1 MKKILRHRG
10 FALIELMVVVAVLS
24 LAAAF
29 FVPRFLKHQI
39 HTRREECAA
48 NLRSFYEAQKARRD
62 EAGSF
67 ATDMDDLGWAPKGRG
82 RYDYRL
88 VTAGKRAFVFQCSGN
103 IDKDPTLDQASID
116 ETGRLTQISDD
127 VGK

>member
-1 MKKILRHRG
+1 MKRFLQHRG

-39 HTRREECAA
+39 RTRQEECTA
-48 NLRSFYEAQKARRD
+48 NLRSFYEAQKVRR
-62 EAGSF
+62 EKAGSF
-67 ATDMDDLGWAPKGRG
+67 ATDMADLGWAPQGKG

-88 VTAGKRAFVFQCSGN
+88 VASGKRSFVFQCSGN
-103 IDKDPTLDQASID
+103 IDKDPTLDEASID
-116 ETGRLTQISDD
+116 ESGRITQISDD
-127 VGK
+127 ARK